1 MAKTII
7 EFSSSDDVMGI
18 IRLWT
23 LENGFE
29 IIERKDD
36 NYRLY
41 MKKGGVLHVGA
52 KYWLQVDRN
61 NSDYTLTA
69 WVKYLHKEMAL
80 DTGLLSNYPFHGE
93 IPPFRKLINNLLR
106 ILELQKI

>member
-41 MKKGGVLHVGA
+41 MKKAGLLHVGA

-61 NSDYTLTA
+61 NSNYTLTA
-69 WVKYLHKEMAL
+69 WVKYLNRESAL
-80 DTGLLSNYPFHGE
+80 DVKLVSTLYRE
-93 IPPFRKLINNLLR
+93 IPPYRKLINNLLR